1 MEKQKYNYTQL
12 GMLFGIIIG
21 GGFSVVMF
29 SSTMNGIYFIFT
41 GLGTGLGLSLGALI
55 DRKIKKDEQ

>member
-1 MEKQKYNYTQL
+1 MDKQKYNYTQL

-29 SSTMNGIYFIFT
+29 ASTMNAIYFIFT

-55 DRKIKKDEQ
+55 DRKIKKEEQ